1 MRHYTAL
8 LKPYKWMVVLALLMG
23 TFTVA
28 ANVGLMSTSAYLI
41 ARAAQHPYTI
51 LLLWV
56 PIVGVRFFGTSRG
69 VFRYSERLVSHD
81 VTFQLLKELRVYVY
95 RRIEPLIPSRLRE
108 FHTGDLLSRV
118 VGDVDTL
125 QNLYLGLFSP
135 PVIAL
140 LASLLILGLMDYF
153 GSSLALALAV
163 FLLVTGIAVPA
174 LTQWAASGV
183 TGPMVRARGQLSTE
197 LVEAIHGNT
206 DLLVLGQEAGHLA
219 KVSRLV
225 QQWAQRRMR
234 LHWISGISA
243 GLMQALNNG
252 AMWVILILGIGLV
265 ARHALAPVL
274 LPVVVL
280 LALAS
285 FEAVSALPPAFQF
298 RGQIVAARQRID
310 EIVDQSPP
318 AFRGCLTMADVDAS
332 RRAPSV
338 NWSEVRF
345 RYEDRGPWVLDTVS
359 FAVAPGQH
367 IAVVGPSG
375 AGKSTLGGV
384 LSQLWP
390 YQSGSIA
397 INGVELSQIAVEQMP
412 RLIAV
417 VDQDPHL
424 FDTSLRENLLLGN
437 PAATLAEMHEALRI
451 AQLEALVND
460 LPQGLETPVGEHG
473 VNFSG
478 GERKRLAVA
487 RAVLQNAPIMV
498 FDEATEG
505 LDALT
510 ERYLIRELGLWA
522 KDKTVIWITHRLAN
536 LDMMDKVVV
545 LSAGRVMQDGPAV
558 SLLGQDGLF
567 RHMREAEAQT
577 FAWNVAA
584 DAG

>member
-8 LKPYKWMVVLALLMG
+8 LKPYKWMVALALLMG

-285 FEAVSALPPAFQF
+285 FEAVNALPPAFQF
-298 RGQIVAARQRID
+298 RGQIAAARQRID

-318 AFRGCLTMADVDAS
+318 AFQGCLTMADVDA
-332 RRAPSV
+332 RRLAPSV

-375 AGKSTLGGV
+375 AGKSTLGEV

-397 INGVELSQIAVEQMP
+397 INGVELSQIALEAMP

-417 VDQDPHL
+417 VDQEPHL

-460 LPQGLETPVGEHG
+460 LPQGLETAVGEHG

-487 RAVLQNAPIMV
+487 RAVLQNAPLMV

-545 LSAGRVMQDGPAV
+545 LSEGRVVQDGPAL

-567 RHMREAEAQT
+567 RRMREAEAQT

>member
-225 QQWAQRRMR
+225 QQWARRRMR

-285 FEAVSALPPAFQF
+285 FEAVNALPPAFQF
-298 RGQIVAARQRID
+298 RGQIAAARQRID

-318 AFRGCLTMADVDAS
+318 AFQGYLTMADVDA
-332 RRAPSV
+332 RRLAPSV

-397 INGVELSQIAVEQMP
+397 INGVELSQIALEAMP

-417 VDQDPHL
+417 VDQEPHL

-487 RAVLQNAPIMV
+487 RAVLQNTPLMV

-510 ERYLIRELGLWA
+510 ERHLIRELGLWA

-545 LSAGRVMQDGPAV
+545 LSAGRVVQDGPAL
-558 SLLGQDGLF
+558 SLLGHDGMF